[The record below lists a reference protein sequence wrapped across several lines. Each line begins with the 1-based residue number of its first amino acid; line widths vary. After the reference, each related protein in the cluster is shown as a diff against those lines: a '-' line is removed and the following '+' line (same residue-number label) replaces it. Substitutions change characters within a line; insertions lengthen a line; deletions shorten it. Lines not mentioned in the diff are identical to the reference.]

1 MTAIEPGTAEAREL
15 VRAADIQF
23 EDLGKQARAVRF
35 GMWVFLANELL
46 LFAGLFALYTAYRTE
61 YPAGFTAGVAHSELA
76 IGTINT
82 SLLIL
87 SSYTA
92 ASALRAIR
100 RDARRATLAWLT
112 VTLALG
118 IVFLALKGLEYSH
131 HAAAGA
137 LPGAYYAFR
146 ELPGHGGQLFFTLY
160 YFMTG
165 LHVLHL
171 AAGILVLGWLIWR
184 VSRRRTTAAYHA
196 DLEAGVLYWHLVDC
210 IWIFLYP
217 MFYLLT

>member
-1 MTAIEPGTAEAREL
+1 MTVSEPGPAAARAL

-23 EDLGKQARAVRF
+23 ENLGKQADAVRF
-35 GMWVFLANELL
+35 GIWVFVASELL

-61 YPAGFTAGVAHSELA
+61 YLAGFIAGVRHAELA

-82 SLLIL
+82 SLLVV

-100 RDARRATLAWLT
+100 SDERRATLAWLW

-118 IVFLALKGLEYSH
+118 AAFLALKGLEYSH
-131 HAAAGA
+131 HAAEGA
-137 LPGAYYAFR
+137 LPGMYYAYR
-146 ELPGHGGQLFFTLY
+146 ELPSHGGQLFFTLY

-171 AAGILVLGWLIWR
+171 AAAVLVLAWLTAR
-184 VSRRRTTAAYHA
+184 VARRRSTALYHA
-196 DLEAGVLYWHLVDC
+196 DLYAGILYWHLVDC

-217 MFYLLT
+217 LFYLLT

>member
-1 MTAIEPGTAEAREL
+1 MAAIEPGRAEAREL

-23 EDLGKQARAVRF
+23 EDLGKQAHAVRF

-61 YPAGFTAGVAHSELA
+61 YPAGFAAGVAHAELA

-82 SLLIL
+82 SLLIV

-92 ASALRAIR
+92 ASAMRAIR
-100 RDARRATLAWLT
+100 SDARRTALGWLG

-118 IVFLALKGLEYSH
+118 VAFLALKGVEYSH
-131 HAAAGA
+131 HAADGA

-146 ELPGHGGQLFFTLY
+146 ELPGYGGQVFFTLY

-171 AAGILVLGWLIWR
+171 VAAVLVLGWLSWR

-196 DLEAGVLYWHLVDC
+196 DLDAGVLYWHLVDC
-210 IWIFLYP
+210 IWMFLYP

>member
-1 MTAIEPGTAEAREL
+1 MTVTEPGPAGAREL
-15 VRAADIQF
+15 VREADIQF
-23 EDLGKQARAVRF
+23 ENLARQAHAVRF
-35 GMWVFLANELL
+35 AIWVFLASELL

-61 YPAGFTAGVAHSELA
+61 YPAGFTEGVRHSELA

-82 SLLIL
+82 SLLVI

-92 ASALRAIR
+92 ACALRAIR
-100 RDARRATLAWLT
+100 RDARRGTLAWLT

-118 IVFLALKGLEYSH
+118 VVFLALKGLEYSD
-131 HAAAGA
+131 HAADGA

-160 YFMTG
+160 WFMTG

-171 AAGILVLGWLIWR
+171 AAAVLVLAWLAWR
-184 VSRRRTTAAYHA
+184 VARRRTTAAYHA

-217 MFYLLT
+217 LFYLLA

>member
-1 MTAIEPGTAEAREL
+1 MTAIEPGPAEARAL
-15 VRAADIQF
+15 VRPTDIQF
-23 EDLGKQARAVRF
+23 ENLDKQAHAVRF
-35 GMWVFLANELL
+35 GIWVFLASELL

-61 YPAGFTAGVAHSELA
+61 YAAGFAEGVRHSELT

-82 SLLIL
+82 SLLII

-100 RDARRATLAWLT
+100 RDARRAALGWLGI
-112 VTLALG
+112 TLALG
-118 IVFLALKGLEYSH
+118 LAFLALKGLEYSH
-131 HAAAGA
+131 HAAEGA

-171 AAGILVLGWLIWR
+171 AAAVLVLAWMAWR
-184 VSRRRTTAAYHA
+184 VSRRKTTAAYHA

-217 MFYLLT
+217 LFYLMS

>member
-1 MTAIEPGTAEAREL
+1 MTAIEPGPAEVRAL

-23 EDLGKQARAVRF
+23 EDLGKQAHAVRF

-46 LFAGLFALYTAYRTE
+46 LFAGLFALYIAYRTE
-61 YPAGFTAGVAHSELA
+61 YPVGFTAGVAHSELA

-82 SLLIL
+82 SLLVI

-100 RDARRATLAWLT
+100 RDERRVTLGWLG

-118 IVFLALKGLEYSH
+118 TAFLALKGLEYSH
-131 HAAAGA
+131 HAADGA

-171 AAGILVLGWLIWR
+171 AAGLLVLAWLTSR
-184 VSRRRTTAAYHA
+184 VARRRTTAAYHA

>member
-1 MTAIEPGTAEAREL
+1 MTVVEPHSASAPEL
-15 VRAADIQF
+15 VREADIQF
-23 EDLGKQARAVRF
+23 ENLARQADAVRF
-35 GMWVFLANELL
+35 GIWVFLASELL

-61 YPAGFTAGVAHSELA
+61 YPAGFAAGVAHSELA

-82 SLLIL
+82 SLLVI

-100 RDARRATLAWLT
+100 RDARRAALGWLAA
-112 VTLALG
+112 TLALG
-118 IVFLALKGLEYSH
+118 TVFLALKGLEYSH
-131 HAAAGA
+131 HAAEGA
-137 LPGAYYAFR
+137 LPGVYYAFR

-171 AAGILVLGWLIWR
+171 AAAILVLAWLTSR
-184 VSRRRTTAAYHA
+184 VARRKTTAAYHA

>member
-1 MTAIEPGTAEAREL
+1 MTADSGPTQTPTLA
-15 VRAADIQF
+15 RAAEIQF
-23 EDLGKQARAVRF
+23 ESLGKQVDAVRF
-35 GMWVFLANELL
+35 GIWVFLASELL

-61 YPAGFTAGVAHSELA
+61 YPAGFAAGVGHAELA

-100 RDARRATLAWLT
+100 RAERRAALVRLGA
-112 VTLALG
+112 TLALG
-118 IVFLALKGLEYSH
+118 AVFLALKGLEYSR
-131 HAAAGA
+131 HAADGA

-165 LHVLHL
+165 LHV
-171 AAGILVLGWLIWR
+171 
-184 VSRRRTTAAYHA
+184 
-196 DLEAGVLYWHLVDC
+196 
-210 IWIFLYP
+210 
-217 MFYLLT
+217 

>member
-1 MTAIEPGTAEAREL
+1 MTAIEPAPAEPRTL
-15 VRAADIQF
+15 VRPTDIQF
-23 EDLGKQARAVRF
+23 ESLDKQAHAVRF
-35 GMWVFLANELL
+35 GIWVFLASELL

-61 YPAGFTAGVAHSELA
+61 YPAGFTEGIRHAELA

-82 SLLIL
+82 SLLII
-87 SSYTA
+87 SSFTA

-100 RDARRATLAWLT
+100 SDARRA
-112 VTLALG
+112 ALG
-118 IVFLALKGLEYSH
+118 WLAATLVLGTVFLALKGVEYSQ
-131 HAAAGA
+131 HAAEGA
-137 LPGAYYAFR
+137 LPGVYYAFR

-171 AAGILVLGWLIWR
+171 AAAIGVLAWLTSR
-184 VSRRRTTAAYHA
+184 VSRGKTTAAYHA

-217 MFYLLT
+217 LFYLLT

>member
-1 MTAIEPGTAEAREL
+1 MTAIEPGPAQAREP

-23 EDLGKQARAVRF
+23 EDLGKQVHAIRF
-35 GMWVFLANELL
+35 GIWVFLASELL
-46 LFAGLFALYTAYRTE
+46 LFAGLFALYTAYWTE
-61 YPAGFTAGVAHSELA
+61 YPAGFAAGIEHAELA

-82 SLLIL
+82 SLLIV

-100 RDARRATLAWLT
+100 RDARRTALRWLG

-118 IVFLALKGLEYSH
+118 LAFLALKGLEYSR
-131 HAAAGA
+131 HAAEGA
-137 LPGAYYAFR
+137 LPGVYYAFR
-146 ELPGHGGQLFFTLY
+146 ELPGHGGQMFFTLY

-171 AAGILVLGWLIWR
+171 AAAVGVLAWLASR
-184 VSRRRTTAAYHA
+184 VQRGRVTAAYHA

-217 MFYLLT
+217 LFYLLT

>member
-1 MTAIEPGTAEAREL
+1 MTAIEPGPAEAPTL
-15 VRAADIQF
+15 ARAAEIQF
-23 EDLGKQARAVRF
+23 ENLGKQIHAIRF
-35 GMWVFLANELL
+35 GIWVFLASELL

-61 YPAGFTAGVAHSELA
+61 YPAGFAAGAAHAELA

-82 SLLIL
+82 SLLII

-100 RDARRATLAWLT
+100 RDERRATLGWLG

-118 IVFLALKGLEYSH
+118 TAFLALKGLEYSH
-131 HAAAGA
+131 HAADGA
-137 LPGAYYAFR
+137 LPGTHYAFR
-146 ELPGHGGQLFFTLY
+146 ELPGYGGQLFFTLY
-160 YFMTG
+160 YFTTG

-171 AAGILVLGWLIWR
+171 VAAVLVLAWLTSR
-184 VSRRRTTAAYHA
+184 VARGRTTAAYHA

-217 MFYLLT
+217 LFYLLT

>member
-1 MTAIEPGTAEAREL
+1 MTAIEPGPAEARAL

-23 EDLGKQARAVRF
+23 ENLDKQIHAVRF
-35 GMWVFLANELL
+35 GIWVFLASELL

-61 YPAGFTAGVAHSELA
+61 YPDGLTEGIHHAELA
-76 IGTINT
+76 LGTINT

-87 SSYTA
+87 SSFTA
-92 ASALRAIR
+92 ASALRAIQ
-100 RDARRATLAWLT
+100 RDERRATLGWLG

-118 IVFLALKGLEYSH
+118 TVFLVLNGIEYSR
-131 HAAAGA
+131 HAAEGA
-137 LPGAYYAFR
+137 LPGVYYAFR

-165 LHVLHL
+165 LHVLHQVAAIGVL
-171 AAGILVLGWLIWR
+171 AWLTSR
-184 VSRRRTTAAYHA
+184 VSRRKTTAAYHV

>member
-1 MTAIEPGTAEAREL
+1 MTVSEPDPATPREL
-15 VRAADIQF
+15 VRVADIQF
-23 EDLGKQARAVRF
+23 ENLAKQAHAVRF

-61 YPAGFTAGVAHSELA
+61 YPAGFAAGVAHSELV

-82 SLLIL
+82 SLLVI

-100 RDARRATLAWLT
+100 GDARRAALGWLG

-118 IVFLALKGLEYSH
+118 TAFLVLKGIEYSL
-131 HAAAGA
+131 HAAEGA

-146 ELPGHGGQLFFTLY
+146 ALPGHGGQLFFTLY

-171 AAGILVLGWLIWR
+171 AVAIGVLAWLAWR

>member
-1 MTAIEPGTAEAREL
+1 MTANEPGPAEARTL
-15 VRAADIQF
+15 ARAADIQF
-23 EDLGKQARAVRF
+23 ENLARQAEAVRF
-35 GMWVFLANELL
+35 GIWVFLASELL

-61 YPAGFTAGVAHSELA
+61 YPAGFAAGVGHAELA

-82 SLLIL
+82 SLLVI

-100 RDARRATLAWLT
+100 RDARRATLAWLGI
-112 VTLALG
+112 TLALG
-118 IVFLALKGLEYSH
+118 SVFLALKGLEYSH
-131 HAAAGA
+131 HAADGA
-137 LPGAYYAFR
+137 LPGAYYALR

-171 AAGILVLGWLIWR
+171 AAAVLVLAWLASR
-184 VSRRRTTAAYHA
+184 VVRGRTTAAYHA
-196 DLEAGVLYWHLVDC
+196 DLEAGILYWHLVDC

-217 MFYLLT
+217 LFYLMA

>member
-1 MTAIEPGTAEAREL
+1 MTAIEPGPAL
-15 VRAADIQF
+15 VRETDIQF
-23 EDLGKQARAVRF
+23 ENLARQAHAVRF
-35 GMWVFLANELL
+35 GIWVFLASELL
-46 LFAGLFALYTAYRTE
+46 LFAGLFALYTAYWTE
-61 YPAGFTAGVAHSELA
+61 YPAGFTEGIRHAELW

-82 SLLIL
+82 SLLIV

-100 RDARRATLAWLT
+100 RDAGRATLAWLT

-118 IVFLALKGLEYSH
+118 VVFLALKGLEYSR
-131 HAAAGA
+131 HAADGA
-137 LPGAYYAFR
+137 LPGAYYAFH

-160 YFMTG
+160 WFMTG

-171 AAGILVLGWLIWR
+171 AAAILVLAWLATR
-184 VSRRRTTAAYHA
+184 VARRRTTAAYHA

-217 MFYLLT
+217 LFYLLA

>member
-1 MTAIEPGTAEAREL
+1 MTTVEPGPAEAREL
-15 VRAADIQF
+15 VRTADVQF
-23 EDLGKQARAVRF
+23 ENLAKQAHAVRF
-35 GMWVFLANELL
+35 GIWVFLVSELL
-46 LFAGLFALYTAYRTE
+46 LFAGLFALYTAYWIE
-61 YPAGFTAGVAHSELA
+61 YPAGFAAGVAHAELA

-82 SLLIL
+82 SLLII

-100 RDARRATLAWLT
+100 RDERRATLGWLG

-118 IVFLALKGLEYSH
+118 IAFLALKGLEYRD
-131 HAAAGA
+131 HAAEGA

-146 ELPGHGGQLFFTLY
+146 ELPTYGGQLFFTLY

-171 AAGILVLGWLIWR
+171 MAAVLVLAWLAWR

-210 IWIFLYP
+210 IWISLYP
-217 MFYLLT
+217 LFYLLT

>member
-1 MTAIEPGTAEAREL
+1 MTVIEPGPAAAREL
-15 VRAADIQF
+15 VREPDIQF
-23 EDLGKQARAVRF
+23 ENLGKQADAVRF
-35 GMWVFLANELL
+35 GMWLFLANELL
-46 LFAGLFALYTAYRTE
+46 LFAGLFALYTAYRME
-61 YPAGFTAGVAHSELA
+61 YPAGFAAGVAHSELA

-82 SLLIL
+82 SLLIV

-100 RDARRATLAWLT
+100 SDARRSALGWLG

-118 IVFLALKGLEYSH
+118 TAFLVLKGIEYSH
-131 HAAAGA
+131 HAAEGA

-146 ELPGHGGQLFFTLY
+146 ELPDHGGQLFFTLY

-171 AAGILVLGWLIWR
+171 AAAILVVGWLAWR
-184 VSRRRTTAAYHA
+184 VSRGRTTAAYHA

>member
-1 MTAIEPGTAEAREL
+1 M
-15 VRAADIQF
+15 RAADIQF
-23 EDLGKQARAVRF
+23 ENLGKQAHAVRF
-35 GMWVFLANELL
+35 GIWVFLVSELL
-46 LFAGLFALYTAYRTE
+46 LFAGLFALYVAYWTE
-61 YPAGFTAGVAHSELA
+61 YPAGFAAGVAHAKLA

-82 SLLIL
+82 SLLIV

-100 RDARRATLAWLT
+100 SDARRTALGWLG

-118 IVFLALKGLEYSH
+118 IAFLALKGLEYSE
-131 HAAAGA
+131 HAAEGA
-137 LPGAYYAFR
+137 LPGVYYAFR
-146 ELPGHGGQLFFTLY
+146 ELPTYGSQLFFTLY

-171 AAGILVLGWLIWR
+171 AAAIVVLAWLASR
-184 VSRRRTTAAYHA
+184 VSRGRTTAAYHA

-210 IWIFLYP
+210 IWISLYP
-217 MFYLLT
+217 LFYLLT

>member
-1 MTAIEPGTAEAREL
+1 REL

-23 EDLGKQARAVRF
+23 EDLAKQAHAVRF
-35 GMWVFLANELL
+35 GIWVFLASELL

-61 YPAGFTAGVAHSELA
+61 YPAGFAAGIRHAELA

-87 SSYTA
+87 SSFTA

-100 RDARRATLAWLT
+100 SDARRA
-112 VTLALG
+112 ALG
-118 IVFLALKGLEYSH
+118 WLAATLVLGTVFLALKGVEYSQ
-131 HAAAGA
+131 HAAEGA

-146 ELPGHGGQLFFTLY
+146 ELPDHGAQLFFTLY

-165 LHVLHL
+165 L
-171 AAGILVLGWLIWR
+171 
-184 VSRRRTTAAYHA
+184 
-196 DLEAGVLYWHLVDC
+196 
-210 IWIFLYP
+210 
-217 MFYLLT
+217 

>member
-1 MTAIEPGTAEAREL
+1 MTASEPGPATARDL

-23 EDLGKQARAVRF
+23 ENLAKQAHAVRF
-35 GMWVFLANELL
+35 GMWVFLANEVL

-61 YPAGFTAGVAHSELA
+61 YPAGFAAGVAHSELA

-82 SLLIL
+82 SLLAI

-92 ASALRAIR
+92 AAALRAIR
-100 RDARRATLAWLT
+100 RDERRASLGWLG

-118 IVFLALKGLEYSH
+118 TVFLALKGLEYSH
-131 HAAAGA
+131 HAAEGA
-137 LPGAYYAFR
+137 LPGAYYALH
-146 ELPGHGGQLFFTLY
+146 ELPDHGSQLFFTLY

-171 AAGILVLGWLIWR
+171 AAAILVLAWLTWR

>member
-1 MTAIEPGTAEAREL
+1 MTAIESGPAEARTLARATEL
-15 VRAADIQF
+15 QF
-23 EDLGKQARAVRF
+23 EDLGKQAAAVRF
-35 GMWVFLANELL
+35 GIWVFLASELL

-61 YPAGFTAGVAHSELA
+61 YPAGFAAGVAHAELA
-76 IGTINT
+76 IGTVNT
-82 SLLIL
+82 SLLIV

-92 ASALRAIR
+92 AAALRAIR
-100 RDARRATLAWLT
+100 RDERRAALGWLG
-112 VTLALG
+112 VTLVLG
-118 IVFLALKGLEYSH
+118 TAFLALKGLEYSH
-131 HAAAGA
+131 HAADGA

-146 ELPGHGGQLFFTLY
+146 DLPGHGGQLFFTLY

-171 AAGILVLGWLIWR
+171 AAAIGVLAWLTSR
-184 VSRRRTTAAYHA
+184 VSRGKTTAAYHA

-217 MFYLLT
+217 LFYLLT

>member
-1 MTAIEPGTAEAREL
+1 MTVIEPGPATARDL
-15 VRAADIQF
+15 VRTADIQF
-23 EDLGKQARAVRF
+23 ENLAKQANAVRF
-35 GMWVFLANELL
+35 GMWIFLANELL
-46 LFAGLFALYTAYRTE
+46 LFAGLFALYTAYRME
-61 YPAGFTAGVAHSELA
+61 YPAGFAAGVAHSELA

-82 SLLIL
+82 SLLVI

-100 RDARRATLAWLT
+100 RDERRASLGWLGF
-112 VTLALG
+112 TLALG
-118 IVFLALKGLEYSH
+118 TAFLALKGLEYGR
-131 HAAAGA
+131 HAAEGA
-137 LPGAYYAFR
+137 LPGPYYAFR

-171 AAGILVLGWLIWR
+171 VAAIGVLAWLTWR

>member
-1 MTAIEPGTAEAREL
+1 MTAIEPRPAEPRTHA
-15 VRAADIQF
+15 RAADIQF
-23 EDLGKQARAVRF
+23 ENLGKQVHAIRF
-35 GMWVFLANELL
+35 GIWVFLASELL

-61 YPAGFTAGVAHSELA
+61 YPDGFAAGVAHSELA

-82 SLLIL
+82 SLLII

-92 ASALRAIR
+92 ASALRAIQRDER
-100 RDARRATLAWLT
+100 RTTLGWLG
-112 VTLALG
+112 VTIALG
-118 IVFLALKGLEYSH
+118 MAFLALKGLEYSH
-131 HAAAGA
+131 HAADGA

-146 ELPGHGGQLFFTLY
+146 ELPGYGGQLFFTLY

-171 AAGILVLGWLIWR
+171 AAAVLVLAWLTTR
-184 VSRRRTTAAYHA
+184 VFRGRTTAAYHA

-217 MFYLLT
+217 LFYLLT

>member
-1 MTAIEPGTAEAREL
+1 MTAIEPGPARASAL
-15 VRAADIQF
+15 VREADIQF
-23 EDLGKQARAVRF
+23 ENLDKQVHAVRF
-35 GMWVFLANELL
+35 GIWLFLASELL
-46 LFAGLFALYTAYRTE
+46 LFAGLFALYTAYRIE
-61 YPAGFTAGVAHSELA
+61 YPGGFAEGVRHSDLA

-82 SLLIL
+82 SLLVI

-100 RDARRATLAWLT
+100 RDARRAALGWLGA
-112 VTLALG
+112 TLALG
-118 IVFLALKGLEYSH
+118 TVFLALKGLEYSH
-131 HAAAGA
+131 HAAEGA

-146 ELPGHGGQLFFTLY
+146 ELPDHGGQLFFTLY

-171 AAGILVLGWLIWR
+171 AAAILVLAWLTWR

-210 IWIFLYP
+210 IWMFLYP

>member
-1 MTAIEPGTAEAREL
+1 MTVSEPGPAREL
-15 VRAADIQF
+15 VREADVQF
-23 EDLGKQARAVRF
+23 ENLARQAHAVRF
-35 GMWVFLANELL
+35 GIWVFLASELL

-61 YPAGFTAGVAHSELA
+61 YSAGFIEGIRHAELA

-82 SLLIL
+82 SLLVI

-92 ASALRAIR
+92 AAALRAIR
-100 RDARRATLAWLT
+100 RDAPRATLAWLG

-131 HAAAGA
+131 HAADGA

-171 AAGILVLGWLIWR
+171 AAAVLVLAWLAWR

-196 DLEAGVLYWHLVDC
+196 DLEGGVLYWHLVDC

-217 MFYLLT
+217 LFYLLA

>member
-1 MTAIEPGTAEAREL
+1 MAAIEPGPAEAHEL
-15 VRAADIQF
+15 VRTADIQF
-23 EDLGKQARAVRF
+23 ENLDKQAHAVRF

-100 RDARRATLAWLT
+100 RDERRVTLGWLG

-118 IVFLALKGLEYSH
+118 TAFLALKGLEYSR
-131 HAAAGA
+131 HAA
-137 LPGAYYAFR
+137 
-146 ELPGHGGQLFFTLY
+146 
-160 YFMTG
+160 
-165 LHVLHL
+165 
-171 AAGILVLGWLIWR
+171 
-184 VSRRRTTAAYHA
+184 
-196 DLEAGVLYWHLVDC
+196 D
-210 IWIFLYP
+210 
-217 MFYLLT
+217 

>member
-1 MTAIEPGTAEAREL
+1 MTVIEPDPATARDL
-15 VRAADIQF
+15 VRVADIQF
-23 EDLGKQARAVRF
+23 EDLGKQAHAVRF

-46 LFAGLFALYTAYRTE
+46 LFAGLFALYIAYRTE
-61 YPAGFTAGVAHSELA
+61 YPAGFAAGVAHSELA

-82 SLLIL
+82 SLLVI
-87 SSYTA
+87 SSFTA

-100 RDARRATLAWLT
+100 RDERRASLGWLG

-118 IVFLALKGLEYSH
+118 TVFLALKGVEYSH
-131 HAAAGA
+131 HAAEGA

-171 AAGILVLGWLIWR
+171 VAAILALGWLTWR

-210 IWIFLYP
+210 IWMFLYP